1 MTLLPKSTRQF
12 LFVFLNLLKMPF
24 GFLLRAIVLCLQE
37 LDVLLGAQRFPLLQP
52 LNAETACLS
61 LRTCSSVISGVLP
74 WTFAVQPRTIDGV
87 LSSAAPC

>member
-52 LNAETACLS
+52 LNAETACLRNGTEITS
-61 LRTCSSVISGVLP
+61 RFHIGWGT
-74 WTFAVQPRTIDGV
+74 AR
-87 LSSAAPC
+87 